1 MTPRPSTAVDPE
13 DAPHPPQD
21 DRPTTHTPWIRTRL
35 RAMPLATLLTALLA
49 LTTAFLATAL
59 PLDADRSA
67 DRALRG
73 YLAGFG
79 TEHTS
84 LHATAAAVSKEPV
97 AALDQTAETLR
108 RRIGTELPLDP
119 AGPVYGSRTDKARAV
134 LAPKLTAPE
143 GLPPTLGLLYLH
155 DARSHLKLTAGH
167 WPGDQPAQD
176 GLDTVLVSESAAGTL
191 GIRLDDVLEGEAGGR
206 IRVAGLYTADPEDP
220 YWTGHGCALRAC
232 EDSLGNPPT
241 PFWTTTALVGEN
253 SVGQI
258 RSWSTAGSTDFWR
271 LPVDTGK
278 LRSDRLPAHIT
289 ALAAI
294 TAGPIQGSLMVETDR
309 PGLRVRSALSALI
322 EEANTRQ
329 RAARALTS
337 VGPVGAAGVVVVVL
351 CLAAAL
357 TTDRRLGELRL
368 LRARG
373 AGRTGLALRL
383 LGESAVTVL
392 PAATLGT
399 TAALLLLPTY
409 RHTTALT
416 AGASVTLLAL
426 LAFPLRA
433 LLALRPPGKHHH
445 RRRLIAELLLL
456 AATVAAVTQA
466 RRRGL
471 TPLGEEIDPLLIG
484 GPLLIALT
492 GAVLLARLQ
501 PLLIGLPARWSARRT
516 GAITFLGLTRA
527 ARSGPGGRPSALPL
541 LALLIAV
548 GCAAFGAT
556 TLTSVVTDRAA
567 AARFQ
572 VGGDA
577 AVRPRGPVPLPDGFA
592 EAASRLPGVRLTTA
606 VHTEDDVTLVTDGSE
621 NLQVNL
627 VAADPEPY
635 ARMAEVA
642 GRGTFDPAL
651 LQPLPDGLVPA
662 LVSPSLPQ
670 GEYQIYLPDGQSL
683 RLDAVGRVD
692 GSPAVAG
699 TSTTVVLI
707 PTVPGLGG
715 PNSWHATGPVDE
727 AALRELADRTVP
739 QLDGP
744 AGVRHGD
751 PGYRLATSATVQ
763 RELAEDPLQAASE
776 RTFRT
781 AVTATALYAVLAV
794 LLTLVRATPERAALL
809 ARLRTMGLKPR
820 QGLTLV
826 LAESLPP
833 VLLAATGGA
842 TTATA
847 AILLLGP
854 AIDLTPLVGATVTP
868 GLTLRPGPVL
878 TQALG
883 LAALATTAVLAEAA
897 LTARRQITTE
907 LRAGDQ

>member
-1 MTPRPSTAVDPE
+1 MTAQLTIAVDPE
-13 DAPHPPQD
+13 NAPHPPHD

-73 YLAGFG
+73 YLAAAGVDG
-79 TEHTS
+79 TS
-84 LHATAAAVSKEPV
+84 MRADAAAVPGRQQLDQV
-97 AALDQTAETLR
+97 AAMLDE
-108 RRIGTELPLDP
+108 RIGAVLPLHGKG
-119 AGPVYGSRTDKARAV
+119 AVYGTVGRETPLLNPGLTVIEEARPR
-134 LAPKLTAPE
+134 LA
-143 GLPPTLGLLYLH
+143 LLYLH
-155 DARSHLKLTAGH
+155 DAPSHLELTAGQ
-167 WPGDQPAQD
+167 WPADR
-176 GLDTVLVSESAAGTL
+176 SAPGETTQVAL
-191 GIRLDDVLEGEAGGR
+191 SDAAAKVMNIRLGDVLDGQSGGR
-206 IRVAGLYTADPEDP
+206 VRVTGLYTADREDP
-220 YWTGHGCALRAC
+220 YWSGSTCALYAC
-232 EDSLGNPPT
+232 EDMTTDQPPQ
-241 PFWTTTALVGEN
+241 PYWTTTALVGDAGYEEVAAWN
-253 SVGQI
+253 GH
-258 RSWSTAGSTDFWR
+258 STSFWR
-271 LPVDTGK
+271 LPVDTAK
-278 LRSDRLPAHIT
+278 LRADQLPATAATMAGIT
-289 ALAAI
+289 TGPLAATLT
-294 TAGPIQGSLMVETDR
+294 TASGLPRLRVET
-309 PGLRVRSALSALI
+309 GLRALI
-322 EEANTRQ
+322 DS
-329 RAARALTS
+329 AAEQQNAATTLTS
-337 VGPVGAAGVVVVVL
+337 VGPVGAAGVIVVVL

-357 TTDRRLGELRL
+357 TTDRRLDELRL

-392 PAATLGT
+392 PAAALGT
-399 TAALLLLPTY
+399 TAALLALPTY

-433 LLALRPPGKHHH
+433 LLALRPPGKHRH

-456 AATVAAVTQA
+456 ALTVAAVTQA
-466 RRRGL
+466 RRRGV

-670 GEYQIYLPDGQSL
+670 GEFRLYLNNGTV
-683 RLDAVGRVD
+683 RIRTVGTVGR
-692 GSPAVAG
+692 SPAVVGSAVPIVQIPPVETAG
-699 TSTTVVLI
+699 PANTL
-707 PTVPGLGG
+707 L
-715 PNSWHATGPVDE
+715 AAGPVDE
-727 AALRELADRTVP
+727 AALRELADRSFPTVEAADHP
-739 QLDGP
+739 GTR
-744 AGVRHGD
+744 A
-751 PGYRLATSATVQ
+751 PGYWLRTSAGTE
-763 RELAEDPLQAASE
+763 RALGDNPLQAASE
-776 RTFRT
+776 RTFWT